1 MASLPIWI
9 RDDTGVRSLEPTL
22 PNCWHGEADC
32 VVGPF
37 SSKMVAE
44 YFALS
49 SVERKAFASA
59 TDSVFANGDAWYVE
73 IKALN
78 A

>member
-9 RDDTGVRSLEPTL
+9 RDDTGVHSLHPTL
-22 PNCWHGEADC
+22 PNCWQGEADC

-44 YFALS
+44 YFARS
-49 SVERKAFASA
+49 SVEYTLYDAVM
-59 TDSVFANGDAWYVE
+59 DSVFANGDAWYVE
-73 IKALN
+73 VKHLA
-78 A
+78 